1 MLHLKLLTLLLM
13 LLLLLQQLLLLML
26 LLLLLLQLR
35 SEIGIY
41 LLGPPGSARGAWLH
55 VEGAGGRPS
64 LRWTVRAR
72 RRVT

>member
-13 LLLLLQQLLLLML
+13 LLLLLLQLLLLM
-26 LLLLLLQLR
+26 LLQLR

>member
-13 LLLLLQQLLLLML
+13 LLLLLQQLLLM